1 MAWEGTP
8 WLGSLTGIG
17 LLYKAR
23 DVGGGAQPLS
33 KQSAISLLLYTVKK
47 SARLKNKF
55 QVKRENPVTCYLNVS
70 GSPCQGA
77 ARAKLIAN
85 LPSSSPSPIM

>member
-47 SARLKNKF
+47 SARLKNTY
-55 QVKRENPVTCYLNVS
+55 QVKRWRIP
-70 GSPCQGA
+70 
-77 ARAKLIAN
+77 
-85 LPSSSPSPIM
+85 